1 MTTRILAKIGGLA
14 VAFVIG
20 TFASAE
26 ARSGVISAET
36 YACTSW
42 AAAHEYTLA
51 SLRPSGGRMDKNC
64 PIRISKSQ
72 AVDVTNEDDDGY
84 TVVTYRGKTWWVD
97 NERVK

>member
-1 MTTRILAKIGGLA
+1 MTRVSLKIGVLA
-14 VAFVIG
+14 AALAIG
-20 TFASAE
+20 TLAPAD
-26 ARSGVISAET
+26 ARPGVISAET

-64 PIRISKSQ
+64 PIRISKGQ

>member
-1 MTTRILAKIGGLA
+1 MIRRLLNTGGLA
-14 VAFVIG
+14 VAFAACSVTLANARPG
-20 TFASAE
+20 T
-26 ARSGVISAET
+26 ISAET

-42 AAAHEYTLA
+42 AAAHEYTLQ
-51 SLRPSGGRMDKNC
+51 SLRPTGGQMNKNC
-64 PIRISKSQ
+64 PIRISKGQ

>member
-1 MTTRILAKIGGLA
+1 MTRTFLKTGLLAA
-14 VAFVIG
+14 VIAISAL
-20 TFASAE
+20 ASAK
-26 ARSGVISAET
+26 ARPGVISAET

-42 AAAHEYTLA
+42 AAAHEYSLA

-64 PIRISKSQ
+64 PIRISKGQ

-97 NERVK
+97 NDRVK

>member
-1 MTTRILAKIGGLA
+1 MTRTFLNTGLLAT
-14 VAFVIG
+14 VIASG
-20 TFASAE
+20 ALASAQ
-26 ARSGVISAET
+26 ARPGVISAET

-42 AAAHEYTLA
+42 AAAHEFTLQ

-64 PIRISKSQ
+64 PIRISKGQ

-84 TVVTYRGKTWWVD
+84 TVVTYRGRTWWVD